1 MGDGSGA
8 AGISL
13 VFRWTAAAAADRGTD
28 SRGRSQFRK
37 PIRLG
42 GDCYGV

>member
-13 VFRWTAAAAADRGTD
+13 VFREIAGGAVPASAGAFRVRFRRPISLRADT
-28 SRGRSQFRK
+28 S
-37 PIRLG
+37 
-42 GDCYGV
+42 GV